1 MIDDE
6 SRVIAAAVVVTFF
19 LAFILGF
26 TCGYLT
32 CVEDFGVE
40 SVEYRNTDT
49 IKDLERGELSEKRYP
64 PRKRRISFK
73 LVSLETGLD
82 DTRLVYLFGP
92 VAWPE
97 LAADDGNANRET
109 PVGNETSGGGHG

>member
-1 MIDDE
+1 MRDD
-6 SRVIAAAVVVTFF
+6 SRFAAAVAVLVFAFAFF
-19 LAFILGF
+19 LGF

-49 IKDLERGELSEKRYP
+49 IKDLERGELSERRYA
-64 PRKRRISFK
+64 PRKRRISFE